1 MDIYQVDGDF
11 TLNENICDIDGM
23 NTAASAFEELYE
35 SAATMVPTGDLVYLP
50 NNPYTPQQLFFI
62 NTAQVGSYIVNL
74 NIAFVLQRSFKQIV
88 MIPYYLS
95 RLTAPMLDPYHTYYT
110 LSLMSIHR
118 IPRGNVNALMN
129 MFLFNTQLY
138 IGYSMG

>member
-1 MDIYQVDGDF
+1 MRNLCFKFQVDGEF

-62 NTAQVGSYIVNL
+62 NTAQVFFFAFLGS
-74 NIAFVLQRSFKQIV
+74 SE
-88 MIPYYLS
+88 
-95 RLTAPMLDPYHTYYT
+95 
-110 LSLMSIHR
+110 SI
-118 IPRGNVNALMN
+118 I
-129 MFLFNTQLY
+129 
-138 IGYSMG
+138 I

>member
-1 MDIYQVDGDF
+1 MDISQVDGDF

-62 NTAQVGSYIVNL
+62 NTAQVGLY
-74 NIAFVLQRSFKQIV
+74 
-88 MIPYYLS
+88 
-95 RLTAPMLDPYHTYYT
+95 ML
-110 LSLMSIHR
+110 I
-118 IPRGNVNALMN
+118 
-129 MFLFNTQLY
+129 
-138 IGYSMG
+138 

>member
-1 MDIYQVDGDF
+1 
-11 TLNENICDIDGM
+11 M

-74 NIAFVLQRSFKQIV
+74 NIAFVKTSFIEV
-88 MIPYYLS
+88 
-95 RLTAPMLDPYHTYYT
+95 
-110 LSLMSIHR
+110 
-118 IPRGNVNALMN
+118 
-129 MFLFNTQLY
+129 F
-138 IGYSMG
+138 

>member
-1 MDIYQVDGDF
+1 MDGEF

-62 NTAQVGSYIVNL
+62 NTAQVSYMRVDIFSKIFL
-74 NIAFVLQRSFKQIV
+74 NK
-88 MIPYYLS
+88 P
-95 RLTAPMLDPYHTYYT
+95 
-110 LSLMSIHR
+110 
-118 IPRGNVNALMN
+118 
-129 MFLFNTQLY
+129 
-138 IGYSMG
+138 

>member
-1 MDIYQVDGDF
+1 MDGEF

-62 NTAQVGSYIVNL
+62 NTAQVSYKRIDRIIKVFSQNVMIQMNL
-74 NIAFVLQRSFKQIV
+74 N
-88 MIPYYLS
+88 
-95 RLTAPMLDPYHTYYT
+95 
-110 LSLMSIHR
+110 
-118 IPRGNVNALMN
+118 
-129 MFLFNTQLY
+129 
-138 IGYSMG
+138 

>member
-62 NTAQVGSYIVNL
+62 NTAQVG
-74 NIAFVLQRSFKQIV
+74 
-88 MIPYYLS
+88 
-95 RLTAPMLDPYHTYYT
+95 
-110 LSLMSIHR
+110 
-118 IPRGNVNALMN
+118 
-129 MFLFNTQLY
+129 LY
-138 IGYSMG
+138 IINFFCKNNVFTEIF

>member
-62 NTAQVGSYIVNL
+62 NTAQVSLYIVDL
-74 NIAFVLQRSFKQIV
+74 NMTFVKIQRSFNCIV
-88 MIPYYLS
+88 MVLYY
-95 RLTAPMLDPYHTYYT
+95 
-110 LSLMSIHR
+110 
-118 IPRGNVNALMN
+118 
-129 MFLFNTQLY
+129 
-138 IGYSMG
+138 

>member
-1 MDIYQVDGDF
+1 MLLSPKNTYTIDIYQVDGDF

-62 NTAQVGSYIVNL
+62 NTAQVGLYIDDSNMT
-74 NIAFVLQRSFKQIV
+74 FVKTLQRSF
-88 MIPYYLS
+88 
-95 RLTAPMLDPYHTYYT
+95 
-110 LSLMSIHR
+110 
-118 IPRGNVNALMN
+118 N
-129 MFLFNTQLY
+129 
-138 IGYSMG
+138 

>member
-1 MDIYQVDGDF
+1 MLLSANKNTYRMDIYQVDGDF

-62 NTAQVGSYIVNL
+62 NTAQVGLYIVDL
-74 NIAFVLQRSFKQIV
+74 NMTFAKYRDISTGL
-88 MIPYYLS
+88 
-95 RLTAPMLDPYHTYYT
+95 
-110 LSLMSIHR
+110 
-118 IPRGNVNALMN
+118 
-129 MFLFNTQLY
+129 
-138 IGYSMG
+138 

>member
-1 MDIYQVDGDF
+1 MDGEF

-62 NTAQVGSYIVNL
+62 NTAQVRN
-74 NIAFVLQRSFKQIV
+74 VLDR
-88 MIPYYLS
+88 P
-95 RLTAPMLDPYHTYYT
+95 RLASEINNDNVINRKI
-110 LSLMSIHR
+110 SI
-118 IPRGNVNALMN
+118 
-129 MFLFNTQLY
+129 LFHLL
-138 IGYSMG
+138 

>member
-1 MDIYQVDGDF
+1 MYVLYFLIIHPEKPTKFQVDGEF

-62 NTAQVGSYIVNL
+62 NTAQVLI
-74 NIAFVLQRSFKQIV
+74 
-88 MIPYYLS
+88 
-95 RLTAPMLDPYHTYYT
+95 
-110 LSLMSIHR
+110 
-118 IPRGNVNALMN
+118 
-129 MFLFNTQLY
+129 
-138 IGYSMG
+138 

>member
-1 MDIYQVDGDF
+1 MDISQVDGDF

-62 NTAQVGSYIVNL
+62 NTAQVVLYIVDL
-74 NIAFVLQRSFKQIV
+74 NMTFVKTSSEIF
-88 MIPYYLS
+88 
-95 RLTAPMLDPYHTYYT
+95 
-110 LSLMSIHR
+110 
-118 IPRGNVNALMN
+118 
-129 MFLFNTQLY
+129 
-138 IGYSMG
+138 

>member
-62 NTAQVGSYIVNL
+62 NTAQVGLYIVDL
-74 NIAFVLQRSFKQIV
+74 NITFVKIQRSFNWIV
-88 MIPYYLS
+88 MAFYY
-95 RLTAPMLDPYHTYYT
+95 
-110 LSLMSIHR
+110 
-118 IPRGNVNALMN
+118 
-129 MFLFNTQLY
+129 
-138 IGYSMG
+138 

>member
-1 MDIYQVDGDF
+1 MDGEF

-62 NTAQVGSYIVNL
+62 NTAQVIYMQVYSFQRYLCNIV
-74 NIAFVLQRSFKQIV
+74 I
-88 MIPYYLS
+88 
-95 RLTAPMLDPYHTYYT
+95 
-110 LSLMSIHR
+110 
-118 IPRGNVNALMN
+118 
-129 MFLFNTQLY
+129 
-138 IGYSMG
+138 

>member
-1 MDIYQVDGDF
+1 MQVDGEF

-62 NTAQVGSYIVNL
+62 NTAQVLTFFDKILDVT
-74 NIAFVLQRSFKQIV
+74 FEVL
-88 MIPYYLS
+88 YLF
-95 RLTAPMLDPYHTYYT
+95 LT
-110 LSLMSIHR
+110 
-118 IPRGNVNALMN
+118 
-129 MFLFNTQLY
+129 
-138 IGYSMG
+138 

>member
-1 MDIYQVDGDF
+1 MDGEF

-62 NTAQVGSYIVNL
+62 NTAQVRDL
-74 NIAFVLQRSFKQIV
+74 LDR
-88 MIPYYLS
+88 P
-95 RLTAPMLDPYHTYYT
+95 RLA
-110 LSLMSIHR
+110 SGI
-118 IPRGNVNALMN
+118 
-129 MFLFNTQLY
+129 LY
-138 IGYSMG
+138 VEYG